1 MAFALKDAG
10 GLLKRYPI
18 AIAGVVVSLI
28 ALGGYFVRGN
38 RVAALN
44 DHLNDVEARAQVILN
59 EVHDAAHLP
68 EQYATLAAA
77 TKQLDSRL
85 VRGTDRATNQAYFY
99 ELEMQTGVK
108 EISLQP
114 SGPNQKKSAGGL
126 YEKIGYSVT
135 ITGDYRQILDFI
147 GRLESGRYFCHIVN
161 ASLIRSDSSS
171 APVAE
176 STVSLTINAE
186 LLGLP

>member
-1 MAFALKDAG
+1 MAFTLKDAG
-10 GLLKRYPI
+10 GILKRYPI

-38 RVAALN
+38 RVADLN
-44 DHLNDVEARAQVILN
+44 DQLNDVEARAQKILN
-59 EVHDAAHLP
+59 EVHDAARLP

-77 TKQLDSRL
+77 TKELDSRL
-85 VRGTDRATNQAYFY
+85 MRGTDRATNQAYFY

-108 EISLQP
+108 EINLQP
-114 SGPNQKKSAGGL
+114 SGPDLYKSAGGL
-126 YEKIGYSVT
+126 YERIGYAIT

-161 ASLIRSDSSS
+161 ASLIRLNNSS
-171 APVAE
+171 APAAG